1 MIWGNITDD
10 RMYYVMWGN
19 ITDDRMYY
27 VMWGNITDDRM
38 YYVLW
43 GNITGYILEL
53 AKKLTHVNNCS
64 WFPQTWIYKSGNIL
78 LKIQF

>member
-1 MIWGNITDD
+1 MLWGNITDD
-10 RMYYVMWGN
+10 RMYYVLWGN
-19 ITDDRMYY
+19 ITDDRMYS
-27 VMWGNITDDRM
+27 VLWGNITDDRM

-53 AKKLTHVNNCS
+53 AKLTHVNCS